1 MLYTLCNKLISKAEI
16 SRVPWKNIPYY
27 SPWSTEEKVEALVF
41 LSKYW
46 QLSALLMKI
55 FWNSQLRALYRLAPG
70 KGQPRSV
77 GANCP
82 SYLNSFFPGTIGTK
96 RLDTT
101 MTIVRSLGLRSQH
114 RHDWR
119 SWITAQL
126 LFIVWLLSYNC
137 SNYYPYAAHPFLPL
151 GWSSVMITSS
161 KSSNI
166 LVVIILLIIIYYYPY
181 LFFFFSTC

>member
-77 GANCP
+77 GANRP

-101 MTIVRSLGLRSQH
+101 MTILTLLDYGSTIVYCMTIVL
-114 RHDWR
+114 
-119 SWITAQL
+119 QL
-126 LFIVWLLSYNC
+126 LKLLPIC
-137 SNYYPYAAHPFLPL
+137 GTPI
-151 GWSSVMITSS
+151 SSSR
-161 KSSNI
+161 
-166 LVVIILLIIIYYYPY
+166 VVQCDDH
-181 LFFFFSTC
+181 FE